1 LEILEN
7 FLLLIF
13 YSSALLNLFL
23 H

>member
-1 LEILEN
+1 LEN